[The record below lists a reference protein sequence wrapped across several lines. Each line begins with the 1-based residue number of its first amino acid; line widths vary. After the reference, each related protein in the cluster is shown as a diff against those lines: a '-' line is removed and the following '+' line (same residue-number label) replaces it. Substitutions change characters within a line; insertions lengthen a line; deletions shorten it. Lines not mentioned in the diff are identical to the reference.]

1 MQRVLLN
8 PRLCLNNVCFP
19 LQINASVITD
29 SWNDGSAALQ
39 IKLFNHPVSISFC
52 FAVIVPLL
60 WHHDVM
66 STTHP
71 RAVLVAAGLGAS
83 RVSRSSK
90 NETTTKKKNLLT
102 WRFEVLVV
110 AKLWNKEP
118 LFAALS
124 MERHLKLQ
132 WDLTICA
139 VNTSMDARRW
149 TLLSQIPSS
158 SSNSRC
164 FRILSC
170 SFYLFP
176 HKGEEAPAWLIFS
189 LFLSFDGLVQ
199 FLDLSH
205 CRWAQIRNLML
216 KPAKMQPMSL
226 FQTSLS

>member
-90 NETTTKKKNLLT
+90 NETTTKKNKLADLKVWSLGRSEALKQRT
-102 WRFEVLVV
+102 LVCCAQHGTAPQTSVRFDHLCSKHKHGRQEMDTVV
-110 AKLWNKEP
+110 P
-118 LFAALS
+118 DPQFI
-124 MERHLKLQ
+124 LKFEMFQ
-132 WDLTICA
+132 D
-139 VNTSMDARRW
+139 
-149 TLLSQIPSS
+149 P
-158 SSNSRC
+158 
-164 FRILSC
+164 
-170 SFYLFP
+170 
-176 HKGEEAPAWLIFS
+176 
-189 LFLSFDGLVQ
+189 LVQ
-199 FLDLSH
+199 FLLVPSQ
-205 CRWAQIRNLML
+205 RWRGTSVAH
-216 KPAKMQPMSL
+216 
-226 FQTSLS
+226 FQLVPLLWWARAVFGPEPLQVSTN